1 MCQQAA
7 EKILKSLYLKKYG
20 ELRKIHDLA
29 YFAKKLNLSED
40 LIEKCEE
47 LTKAYVE
54 TRYPDLGSGKIPA
67 KKFSKDDAKN
77 LVMATKA
84 GIIKKTAMSEFEN
97 LRASGLIAI
106 KLRSDD
112 ALISVK
118 KSFGESSINEN
129 EKFRFFFSIAYF
141 V

>member
-1 MCQQAA
+1 MKEEVKRWMEQAGADLKSAKHSLRSKDYYLSAFMCQQAA

-77 LVMATKA
+77 FLKIASEVLKC
-84 GIIKKTAMSEFEN
+84 IKKM
-97 LRASGLIAI
+97 I
-106 KLRSDD
+106 
-112 ALISVK
+112 
-118 KSFGESSINEN
+118 
-129 EKFRFFFSIAYF
+129 
-141 V
+141 